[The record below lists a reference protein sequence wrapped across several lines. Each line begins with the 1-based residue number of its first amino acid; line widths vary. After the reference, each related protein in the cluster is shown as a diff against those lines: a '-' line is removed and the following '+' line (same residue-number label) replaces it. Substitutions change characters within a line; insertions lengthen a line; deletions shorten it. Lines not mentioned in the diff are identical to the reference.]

1 MEKRPRSLLLK
12 FPGTN
17 CDGETA
23 RALET
28 AGFAP
33 VVQTVAEIDESTFTG
48 FDLVVF
54 SGGFSY
60 GDYVMSGRFAS
71 LITRQKTGDA
81 LKAFRDRG
89 GYILGI
95 CNGFQIL
102 TQLGLLPEGSL
113 VENTSGRFECR
124 WVKLNNRKKES
135 PFLRNLPLQFELP
148 VANAEGRFVG
158 NTEEQVG
165 GYLEDGTAVLT
176 YVDDINGSYANIAG
190 LQDASGRVL
199 GMMPHPERFLH
210 REHHYDPDWDGD
222 EKWGTGYYLFQSIYQ
237 TITQPE
243 G

>member
-33 VVQTVAEIDESTFTG
+33 VIQTVAEIDESVFPG

-81 LKAFRDRG
+81 LKTFRDRG

-113 VENTSGRFECR
+113 VENSSGRFECR

-135 PFLRNLPLQFELP
+135 PFLGNLPLQFELP

-158 NTEEQVG
+158 NTREQVES
-165 GYLEDGTAVLT
+165 YLEDGTAVLT
-176 YVDDINGSYANIAG
+176 YADDVNGSYGNIAG
-190 LQDASGRVL
+190 LQDASGQVL

-222 EKWGTGYYLFQSIYQ
+222 EKWGTGYYLFQSIHQ
-237 TITQPE
+237 TITQS
-243 G
+243 GS